1 MVCVSDRKCM
11 ELCSDSF
18 FPCYDFQYE
27 NKEAHT
33 FEQVAAVKI
42 RHVGFALKKGVNV
55 MLLDLDVGFLR
66 NPMILYEGF
75 LENPNIQV
83 NRKFDFELLP
93 FLYCISMCLS
103 IVRWSVRWTLGGQWT
118 GSRV

>member
-1 MVCVSDRKCM
+1 MVCVSDPKCTQ
-11 ELCSDSF
+11 LCEEND
-18 FPCYDFQYE
+18 FPCYDFEYE

-42 RHVGFALKKGVNV
+42 RHVGYALNKGVNV

-75 LENPNIQV
+75 LENPDIQV
-83 NRKFDFELLP
+83 
-93 FLYCISMCLS
+93 I
-103 IVRWSVRWTLGGQWT
+103 LGAMLGIFK
-118 GSRV
+118 

>member
-1 MVCVSDRKCM
+1 MVCVSDLKCM
-11 ELCSDSF
+11 ELCRDSF

-27 NKEAHT
+27 NIEAHT

-42 RHVGFALKKGVNV
+42 RHVGFALEKGVNV

-83 NRKFDFELLP
+83 CQLLSP
-93 FLYCISMCLS
+93 HDVNLSCNYVWISMCL
-103 IVRWSVRWTLGGQWT
+103 
-118 GSRV
+118 